1 MRGKAENPQ
10 PSFRVHDL
18 TSPHSSPLTPDS
30 RSDTVLAF
38 DFGTRR
44 IGVAVGERRLG
55 IAHPLTAIEAEGYA
69 AQLAAIEAVVAEWQP
84 GRLVVG
90 LPLAMDGSEHDMTRS
105 ARKFGRRLEA
115 RFALPVTYVDE
126 RLSSHAAAE
135 RVGAGRR
142 KSELDRAAA
151 QIILQDFFDQPEG
164 ARP

>member
-1 MRGKAENPQ
+1 MRSEGNFPLL
-10 PSFRVHDL
+10 PSPLFNL
-18 TSPHSSPLTPDS
+18 PTPHPLPLTPHS

-44 IGVAVGERRLG
+44 IGVAVGQARLG
-55 IAHPLTAIEAEGYA
+55 IAHPLTAIEATGHA
-69 AQLAAIEAVVAEWQP
+69 AQLAAIETVVAEWQP

-115 RFALPVTYVDE
+115 RFALPVSYVDE

-151 QIILQDFFDQPEG
+151 QIILQDFFDQSEG
-164 ARP
+164 ARA